1 MSFNKLLQKQV
12 RKILPEALQELPE
25 VQRLLAVINDSYN
38 AYERDKELSERASRI
53 SEEEYIE
60 INEKLKQEV
69 DLRNRSVEKLREA
82 IGFAKEEE
90 LTDPDDLLVI
100 ARYLNQQINKR
111 KNAEKVFTSLIANT
125 QSGILL
131 EDETRHIVFTNQLF
145 CNLFNIPVP
154 PESLQGA
161 DCSNSAEQSKG
172 LFKDPDA
179 FVKGIDVILEEKK
192 LVTDEI
198 LELADGRIFERS
210 YIPIFVEQKY
220 EGHLW
225 SYTDI
230 TERKRSQDA
239 LIKSEL
245 ANRLIMNAALDAII
259 SINDKGS
266 IIFWNPQAE
275 KIFGWSE
282 QEVIGRN
289 LSEIIIPAQFRDAH
303 ERGMAHYMATGK
315 GPVLNKIIEIS
326 AINKTNKEFPVE
338 LSIIPIKD
346 GSGVFFCA
354 FIRDIS
360 ERKKAEQDLK
370 ESQEIWQFALEG
382 AGDGVWE
389 YDFETEE
396 VFFSRQYKKMLGYED
411 REFENTTMQ
420 WLKRIHPDDW
430 AIVETTDKEYF
441 ENRISSHQREYRIMH
456 KDGHYRWILDR
467 GMVISYGETGKPKR
481 LIGTHTDIT
490 GRKKAEEEYKRIS
503 VVASANENGVVFTS
517 LDGEISWS
525 NEGFARITGYPMQE
539 IIGRTPIELCKG
551 DLSEGEPLKEMLSAF
566 YKAQNFD
573 VELVL
578 YRKDG
583 STFWGKVTGQVI
595 PDENGKPDRYFS
607 IIENISYRKEI
618 EQALKLREE
627 KYRSIIANMNLGLL
641 EVDLEENVQFVNQ
654 SFCDMCGYA
663 MDELL
668 GKKASTLFVR
678 GENNEMMETKN
689 DLRRKGVSDAY
700 EISVKNKRGEI
711 KWWLIS
717 GAPRFN
723 EKGDLVGS
731 IGIHLDIT
739 IQKQQEIELLEARTQ
754 AELSASAKQL
764 FLANMSHE
772 IRTPLNGILG
782 MGRQLLKTRL
792 NEKQKFF
799 LDSINHAGE
808 HLLVVINDILDI
820 SKIEAGKLTLETIGF
835 ELKEVIKHTVQVMQH
850 RVEEKGLSLH
860 TSVEETIAPVLL
872 GDPYRLKQVM
882 LNLVS
887 NAIKF
892 SEKGNIRVE
901 CTLGVKDRQKQAI
914 NITVSDEGV
923 GMEKEFLSKLFQGFL
938 QEDDT
943 VSRKYGG
950 TGLGMSI
957 TKQLVEMMGGSIR
970 VESEKGKGTS
980 VFLCIPFVT
989 GSYKNLPAKEVS
1001 SADSSIL
1008 KNSRILLVEDNE
1020 INRLVVVTTLGYYGA
1035 DITETVNGEEAVNAV
1050 RDDDYD
1056 VILMDMQMPVMNGLE
1071 ATRLIR
1077 GELRSD
1083 IPIIAFTANAIK
1095 GENEKCI
1102 EAGMNDYISKPFEEE
1117 DLVNMIAKWLGK
1129 DTAAN
1134 KTKEDSNMKTLEKL
1148 YDLSKLHEISRGNHS
1163 FVQKMISL
1171 FTDQAPASVSE
1182 IKTALEENDLPR
1194 IRAIAHRI
1202 KPSLDNMGI
1211 NSFHNGIRELEKLAQ
1226 EGGPIAEIARLV
1238 DEMDHIISEVL
1249 RQLKED

>member
-25 VQRLLAVINDSYN
+25 LQRLLAVINDSYN
-38 AYERDKELSERASRI
+38 AYERDKELGERASRI

-69 DLRNRSVEKLREA
+69 DVRNKSVEKLRET
-82 IGFAKEEE
+82 IGIIKGDE
-90 LTDPDDLLVI
+90 LSDSDDLLII
-100 ARYLNQQINKR
+100 ARYLNQQVNKR
-111 KNAEKVFTSLIANT
+111 KNAEKVFTSLITNM

-154 PESLQGA
+154 PESMQGA
-161 DCSNSAEQSKG
+161 DCTNSAEQSKS
-172 LFKDPDA
+172 LFKDPEA
-179 FVKGIDVILEEKK
+179 FVKGIDIILEQKK
-192 LVTDEI
+192 LVTDEM

-210 YIPIFVEQKY
+210 YIPIFVDQKY

-230 TERKRSQDA
+230 TERQRSQDA

-245 ANRLIMNAALDAII
+245 TNRLIMNAALDAII
-259 SINDKGS
+259 SIDDKGS

-282 QEVIGRN
+282 KEVIGKK
-289 LSEIIIPAQFRDAH
+289 LSETIIPQQYREAH
-303 ERGMAHYMATGK
+303 ERGMAHYRSTGN

-326 AINKTNKEFPVE
+326 AVNKTHREFPVE
-338 LSIIPIKD
+338 LSIIPVKD
-346 GSGVFFCA
+346 GTGVFFCA

-370 ESQEIWQFALEG
+370 ASQEIWQFALEG

-389 YDFETEE
+389 YDFETDE

-411 REFENTTMQ
+411 DEFQNTTME
-420 WLKRIHPDDW
+420 WLQKIHPDDW

-467 GMVISYGETGKPKR
+467 GMVISYDEKGKPKR
-481 LIGTHTDIT
+481 IIGTHTDIT

-517 LDGEISWS
+517 LDGKISWS
-525 NEGFARITGYPMQE
+525 NEGFVNITGYSMQE
-539 IIGRTPIELCKG
+539 IIGHTPVDLCKG
-551 DLSEGEPLKEMLSAF
+551 ELSEGESLKEMLSSF
-566 YKAQNFD
+566 YKGQNFD

-595 PDENGKPDRYFS
+595 PDENGKPERYFA
-607 IIENISYRKEI
+607 IIENISYRKES
-618 EQALKLREE
+618 EQAIKLREE
-627 KYRSIIANMNLGLL
+627 KYRSIIANMNLGLM
-641 EVDLEENVQFVNQ
+641 EVDTEENIQFVNQ
-654 SFCDMCGYA
+654 SFCEMCGYP
-663 MDELL
+663 MEELL
-668 GKKASTLFVR
+668 GKKASVLFVR

-689 DLRRKGVSDAY
+689 DLRRNGVSDAY

-850 RVEEKGLSLH
+850 RVEEKGLSLY

-901 CTLGVKDRQKQAI
+901 CNLGVHDKSKQAI

-957 TKQLVEMMGGSIR
+957 TRQLVEMMGGSIR

-980 VFLCIPFVT
+980 VHLCIPFVT

-1001 SADSSIL
+1001 SADSSVL

-1035 DITETVNGEEAVNAV
+1035 EITETVNGEEAVNAV
-1050 RDDDYD
+1050 RNDDYD

-1077 GELRSD
+1077 GELKSD

-1102 EAGMNDYISKPFEEE
+1102 DAGMNDYISKPFEEE

-1129 DTAAN
+1129 DSAAK
-1134 KTKEDSNMKTLEKL
+1134 KTNQDTGMKTLEKL
-1148 YDLSKLHEISRGNHS
+1148 YDLSKLHEISRGNDS

-1171 FTDQAPASVSE
+1171 FTDQAPASVNE
-1182 IKTALEENDLPR
+1182 IKAALEQNDLPR

-1238 DEMDHIISEVL
+1238 DEMDQVISEVL
-1249 RQLKED
+1249 RQLKEN